1 MQSIRGGGQGAS
13 TPSLIII
20 HHLPQKKL
28 FPYQSDAGYDA
39 SIMKEKLIG
48 LLAGLALGIS
58 LTLVFQ
64 SKNTNT
70 SRYQI
75 IPIEPTP
82 GEEQVVRSGVG
93 VVRAVRLD
101 TVTGET
107 FPLEI
112 QLNRNSGGWMSAER
126 PLEYLTTKEWLDLRT
141 PRSN

>member
-1 MQSIRGGGQGAS
+1 
-13 TPSLIII
+13 
-20 HHLPQKKL
+20 
-28 FPYQSDAGYDA
+28 
-39 SIMKEKLIG
+39 MKEKLIG

-107 FPLEI
+107 FPLRTTLRGSTKFI
-112 QLNRNSGGWMSAER
+112 ISADQ
-126 PLEYLTTKEWLDLRT
+126 PLEYLTTKEWLDSIV
-141 PRSN
+141 PKSD

>member
-1 MQSIRGGGQGAS
+1 MGGRSGGFS
-13 TPSLIII
+13 SRIYICINHPR
-20 HHLPQKKL
+20 KKL
-28 FPYQSDAGYDA
+28 FAYQSDACYDA

>member
-1 MQSIRGGGQGAS
+1 
-13 TPSLIII
+13 
-20 HHLPQKKL
+20 
-28 FPYQSDAGYDA
+28 
-39 SIMKEKLIG
+39 MKETLLG

-82 GEEQVVRSGVG
+82 GEERVVIRG

-101 TVTGET
+101 TKTGET
-107 FPLEI
+107 FPLM
-112 QLNRNSGGWMSAER
+112 LTADRNNGAR
-126 PLEYLTTKEWLDLRT
+126 LKTEYNLLYQTKEEWLA
-141 PRSN
+141 SMNKK